1 MCALVAPRVR
11 PTIVPRAYMSQ
22 CGAPRPVKAGTMYTP
37 ALSGTEEATS
47 PLSAAEE
54 MSPSSSRS
62 HCMALPALNTLPSM
76 A

>member
-1 MCALVAPRVR
+1 
-11 PTIVPRAYMSQ
+11 
-22 CGAPRPVKAGTMYTP
+22 MYTP
-37 ALSGTEEATS
+37 ALSGTEAATS

-62 HCMALPALNTLPSM
+62 HWMALPALKTLPSM